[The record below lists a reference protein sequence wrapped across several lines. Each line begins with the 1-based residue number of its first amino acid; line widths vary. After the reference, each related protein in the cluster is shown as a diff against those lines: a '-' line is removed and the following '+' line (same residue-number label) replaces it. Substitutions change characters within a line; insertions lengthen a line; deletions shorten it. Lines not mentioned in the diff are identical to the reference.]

1 MDLSQKV
8 RSEIAGIVS
17 APAGLTRNKA
27 ETLLE
32 RPPQSINADL
42 SFPCFTLAK
51 KKKKSPG
58 EIAED
63 IASKIKPRGYLKQAV
78 PMGPYVN
85 FHLDWTKL
93 GRDLLKKVLK
103 EKDCYG
109 SLKVGKE
116 KVMVEFAHPNT
127 HKSFHIGHVRNI
139 ITGES
144 LSRILE
150 FNGKKVIR
158 ANYQGDIGPHVA
170 KCLWGF
176 LKAHKG
182 RVPSKNQGLFLGKVY
197 SQANKK
203 AIDNEKIRE
212 EIREINKSL
221 YAGDPKLMPVW
232 RKTRK
237 WSLDYFD
244 SVYKDFSTRFD
255 RFYFESEMEGPGK
268 ELAQDLLK
276 KKVAKKSE
284 GAIVINLKKD
294 GLGVSVLLTGDGTPL
309 YHVKDF
315 ILAKLQEKEYS
326 PSEIIHVV
334 GAEQNLYFMQL
345 FKILERISPRI
356 AEKERHLS
364 YGLVNLPSG
373 KMSSREGKV
382 ITYEELKDKLQ
393 KKSLSETKKRNK
405 KMLKKTLEKTAGTVM
420 MGALKYDMIKTS
432 PEKVI
437 VFDWDRAL
445 SLQGNTGP
453 YIQYTHARASSIL
466 RKAKAKKPKLD
477 ASLLRDKEEIALLRS
492 ILRFGESIT
501 ASARDLR
508 PHYIANH
515 AYELATRFNEFYETL
530 PVIKAEDKV
539 MNTRLALTEC
549 VRTVLKNALNLLG
562 IEAPERM

>member
-17 APAGLTRNKA
+17 ARAGIPKSRVEA
-27 ETLLE
+27 LLE
-32 RPPQSINADL
+32 RPPQTINADL

-51 KKKKSPG
+51 KKRKNPG
-58 EIAED
+58 EIAAD
-63 IASKIKPRGYLKQAV
+63 IASKIKPRGFLKQAV
-78 PMGPYVN
+78 PMGPYLN
-85 FHLDWTKL
+85 FHLDWARL
-93 GRDLLKKVLK
+93 GQDLLQKVLK

-109 SLKVGKE
+109 SLKVGKG

-176 LKAHKG
+176 LKTHKG
-182 RVPSKNQGLFLGKVY
+182 RSPKKNQGAFLGKIY
-197 SQANKK
+197 SEANKK

-232 RKTRK
+232 EKTRQ
-237 WSLDYFD
+237 WSLDHFGEI
-244 SVYKDFSTRFD
+244 YKDFGTKFD

-268 ELAQDLLK
+268 ELAQDLLRRG
-276 KKVAKKSE
+276 VAKKSK
-284 GAIVINLKKD
+284 GAIVINLKKE
-294 GLGVSVLLTGDGTPL
+294 GLGVLVLLTGDGTPL
-309 YHVKDF
+309 YSVKDF
-315 ILAKLQEKEYS
+315 VLAKLQAGLA
-326 PSEIIHVV
+326 SEIIHVV

-345 FKILERISPRI
+345 FKSLERISPAI
-356 AEKERHLS
+356 AKKERHLS

-373 KMSSREGKV
+373 KMSSRMGKV
-382 ITYEELKDKLQ
+382 ITYQDLREKLLKKA
-393 KKSLSETKKRNK
+393 LSETKKRNPKMPK
-405 KMLKKTLEKTAGTVM
+405 KSLEKTSGTVM

-432 PEKVI
+432 PEKMM

-466 RKAKAKKPKLD
+466 RKAKVKKTPKFD
-477 ASLLRDKEEIALLRS
+477 ASLLRDMEEISLLRS
-492 ILRFGESIT
+492 ILRFGESVT

-530 PVIKAEDKV
+530 PVIKAEEKV
-539 MNTRLALTEC
+539 MNTRIALTTC
-549 VRTVLKNALNLLG
+549 VMTVLKNALNLIG